1 MDHSHTQYPSS
12 LMVWRIFYIAPTLTW
27 LFCSGSEE
35 HTYIDIIFYS
45 SVIEDASHPSCRI
58 LWDYKYTEPAPLS
71 NYNCKPSLLPG
82 CFNAESR
89 EGYHMTYYW
98 FNVLDWEIG

>member
-1 MDHSHTQYPSS
+1 MDLS
-12 LMVWRIFYIAPTLTW
+12 LTPFLRNWMVSWFHM
-27 LFCSGSEE
+27 CSPARMPLINFTGVEE
-35 HTYIDIIFYS
+35 HTYIDVTFYS

-58 LWDYKYTEPAPLS
+58 LWDYKYAEPVMS
-71 NYNCKPSLLPG
+71 MCKPAFLPG

-98 FNVLDWEIG
+98 FNILDWQLN